1 MARHKITR
9 EVNLIQVS
17 WDISGKKTFDREL
30 RGLKDAMEEL
40 SISSGR
46 IITWDDEKTLEDGI
60 EVIPVWKWL
69 VLNQSETPNN
79 TGKFA

>member
-1 MARHKITR
+1 
-9 EVNLIQVS
+9 
-17 WDISGKKTFDREL
+17 
-30 RGLKDAMEEL
+30 MEEL
-40 SISSGR
+40 SISSSR
-46 IITWDDEKTLEDGI
+46 IITWNDEKTLGDGI